1 MNHTQKI
8 AFGDASFLKSDAKEH
23 IFWGTGDASFL
34 KSDAKEHIFW
44 GTDKK
49 HPNLGTPL
57 NTVYKLSMII
67 PKISYYNYAS
77 YSHKHK
83 KEAPISGNLQLDRN
97 DSLHAIYY
105 GLFFIDLPL
114 ITSFM
119 SLYDLYRTD

>member
-8 AFGDASFLKSDAKEH
+8 AFGDA
-23 IFWGTGDASFL
+23 TFL

-57 NTVYKLSMII
+57 NTVYNLSMII

-83 KEAPISGNLQLDRN
+83 KEAPISGNLQLDKLKWQL
-97 DSLHAIYY
+97 SCYILWLVLHR
-105 GLFFIDLPL
+105 FTIDY
-114 ITSFM
+114 IV
-119 SLYDLYRTD
+119 

>member
-8 AFGDASFLKSDAKEH
+8 AF
-23 IFWGTGDASFL
+23 GDASFL

-57 NTVYKLSMII
+57 NTVYNISMII
-67 PKISYYNYAS
+67 AQISYYNYTS

-83 KEAPISGNLQLDRN
+83 KKTHISGNLQLDKKCSIR
-97 DSLHAIYY
+97 AIYY
-105 GLFFIDLPL
+105 DLFFIDLPL

>member
-8 AFGDASFLKSDAKEH
+8 AF
-23 IFWGTGDASFL
+23 GDASFL

-67 PKISYYNYAS
+67 P
-77 YSHKHK
+77 
-83 KEAPISGNLQLDRN
+83 
-97 DSLHAIYY
+97 
-105 GLFFIDLPL
+105 
-114 ITSFM
+114 
-119 SLYDLYRTD
+119 

>member
-23 IFWGTGDASFL
+23 IFWGTG
-34 KSDAKEHIFW
+34 
-44 GTDKK
+44 KK

-57 NTVYKLSMII
+57 NTVYNLSMII

-97 DSLHAIYY
+97 DSLRAIYY
-105 GLFFIDLPL
+105 DLFFIDLPL